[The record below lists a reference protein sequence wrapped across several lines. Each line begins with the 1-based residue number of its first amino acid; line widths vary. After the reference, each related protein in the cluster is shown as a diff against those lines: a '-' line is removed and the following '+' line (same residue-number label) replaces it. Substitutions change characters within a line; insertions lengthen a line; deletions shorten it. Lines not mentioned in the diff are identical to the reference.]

1 MKKENQKKMMKKTK
15 IKKKEDCIDL
25 DEDTRMTNLQGLGPE
40 TRQGRSPTP
49 SYLGSGDLQRA
60 SRSSAGTGLGAE
72 NTRGLKVLE

>member
-40 TRQGRSPTP
+40 TRQG
-49 SYLGSGDLQRA
+49 
-60 SRSSAGTGLGAE
+60 
-72 NTRGLKVLE
+72 